1 MAHTKTGASVK
12 GSRDSI
18 AKRLGVK
25 KYGGQT
31 VIPGNIIVRQ
41 RGSKVHPG
49 RGVIMGRD
57 YTIMAVKEGL
67 VNFSRQYGKTIVNV
81 SK

>member
-12 GSRDSI
+12 GSRDAI
-18 AKRLGVK
+18 AKRLGIK
-25 KYGGQT
+25 KYEGQS

-49 RGVIMGRD
+49 IGVIMGKD

-67 VNFSRQYGKTIVNV
+67 VNFSQQYGKTIVNV